1 MEKNFPDGAA
11 EDEAAAE
18 TQAQPEA
25 KTENPVNTADDWQWD
40 ASVPETQTDN
50 ITFDD
55 LGVVEFSA
63 TDETEEA
70 AEAAEET
77 AENAAEEIAEEKEE
91 TEEVSEAEAEETAET
106 VEEKAPAYADDDG
119 LCVVCG
125 NPREDSPSD
134 LYCKECR
141 EKFLRTDYGAGHI
154 ILAFLMILVAAVG
167 YFVCSA
173 TGSIA
178 SDVRNAQKCLDSGNY
193 SDAADACSKI
203 SEDTNTINTGINA
216 VFSAVNSNFASKEW
230 FGIGEKTNA
239 IILESYADVVSI
251 SNGEHETFISS
262 VESAL
267 TEAEL
272 AKPQYEK
279 VKKVYDFCKELVA
292 SSEVYM
298 GGMQEFISYNENG
311 ETKISYDKALKYL
324 DGLGAESTAE
334 KCMADYCRFLSA
346 FYADKDADTILGF
359 YDSLYETAGE
369 FGYIFAQT
377 YMDAS
382 AELDDYDRLETVA
395 TKVIER
401 NANDSSAYYYLILAN
416 TNKGDYEIALANC
429 EELKKSNPDNLEYY
443 GMKAGILRRQGKF
456 EEAVNLCKEG
466 LAIGEDAE
474 IYRQQAIAYMLLENQ
489 DSALEA
495 VKQAYDI
502 TLQGAYAGEYVS
514 IEVINTAAIIS
525 CICGDEETYNEIV
538 DLFESEGVEFDK
550 VVTDCVKG
558 EITFEEIFMEGTG
571 DV

>member
-1 MEKNFPDGAA
+1 MSDENMEKIFPEGAA

-18 TQAQPEA
+18 TQAQPEV

-40 ASVPETQTDN
+40 ANVPETQTDN

-55 LGVVEFSA
+55 LGVVELSV
-63 TDETEEA
+63 EEA
-70 AEAAEET
+70 AGAVEET
-77 AENAAEEIAEEKEE
+77 AENAAEETAEIAEEE
-91 TEEVSEAEAEETAET
+91 TEEAEEVTEA

-154 ILAFLMILVAAVG
+154 ILAFIMILAAAVG

-178 SDVRNAQKCLDSGNY
+178 SDVHNAQKQLGRGNY
-193 SDAADACSKI
+193 SEAADACSKI

-216 VFSAVNSNFASKEW
+216 VFSAINSNFASKEW
-230 FGIGEKTNA
+230 FGIGDKTNA

-251 SNGEHETFISS
+251 SSGEHETFISS

-267 TEAEL
+267 TEDEL

-279 VKKVYDFCKELVA
+279 VKKVYDFCKELVTA
-292 SSEVYM
+292 SEAYM

-324 DGLGAESTAE
+324 DGLGAQTTAE

-359 YDSLYETAGE
+359 YDSLYENAGE
-369 FGYIFAQT
+369 FGYIFTQT

-382 AELDDYDRLETVA
+382 AELEDYDRLENVA
-395 TKVIER
+395 SKAIER
-401 NANDSSAYYYLILAN
+401 NANDSSAYYYLVLAN
-416 TNKGDYEIALANC
+416 TNKGDYEIGLANC
-429 EELKKSNPDNLEYY
+429 EELKKNNPDSLDYY

-466 LAIGEDAE
+466 LAAGEDAE

-489 DSALEA
+489 ESALEA
-495 VKQAYDI
+495 IKRAYEI
-502 TLQGAYAGEYVS
+502 TLQGAYTGEYVS